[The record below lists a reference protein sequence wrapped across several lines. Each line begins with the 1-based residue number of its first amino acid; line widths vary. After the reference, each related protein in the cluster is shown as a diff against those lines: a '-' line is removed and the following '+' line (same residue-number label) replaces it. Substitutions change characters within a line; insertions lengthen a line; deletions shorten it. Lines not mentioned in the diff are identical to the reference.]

1 MQLQPAAFPCPTH
14 QIDLTDLVHEELED
28 AGFTVAYGIQLGRRP
43 RSRPFEV
50 RVTCPGPD
58 PQSSHPLVFEGTYQ

>member
-1 MQLQPAAFPCPTH
+1 MELQPPTFPCPTH

-28 AGFTVAYGIQLGRRP
+28 AGFAVAYANRLGRSRK
-43 RSRPFEV
+43 SRPFEV

-58 PQSSHPLVFEGTYQ
+58 PTSSHPLVFDGTYQ